1 MNLKTKIICIVLAAV
16 ILIGGG
22 VAAIIVIATKK
33 PNITTLSAPENLSV
47 SASGTVVWDKV
58 ENAEYYRVFLNSD
71 ANGIKIEETKYKLTD
86 LTADCRIKVKAY
98 AGNVASDFSNE
109 VTFRATT
116 IKPSF
121 NIALSVT
128 VNGVETDSV
137 KAGETVELNAKLLNA
152 PDGTDGDVVWE
163 IANGEDV
170 VEKLNQTGDKLTL
183 KSDISLSG
191 NKLITVRARSKA
203 DNTVYVEKSFTIN
216 AKTVLTQAMLDKI
229 ASSNVLAFD
238 GFIAL
243 DVYNVILGQK
253 TGLVSSSS
261 VTIRTAMKES
271 SGENNWFAEYENA
284 SLGIKQSIYCKKYND
299 KACEVSINFKNE
311 ENYTPMKDDNGNDL
325 GWAESGYYNN
335 FKGLK
340 VSDFVF
346 DEQSWRWKYVG
357 KDSSIVYK
365 MIASA
370 NPYSFLIGDNGYFE
384 LILDDEEGEAEI
396 IGICSVAADDYS
408 IVSGKATVQS
418 LFVSLDVGEN
428 VKVPTIA
435 AYESVDDY
443 KDAEKK
449 QAYLHLREA
458 IANMQALTS
467 YKTSYTN
474 TSAMLGQSV
483 TSVTGY
489 EATVTDDIVYY
500 KKYSSSIADSYKFTD
515 QDSYG
520 YKTTSVDGL
529 YNSFYYEKETNGDG
543 YYYKPSR
550 AYEGDFKKARPSFDF
565 VAEIFAAYAYDEE
578 TGLTVFA
585 TEDILSNVATTF
597 YYGVGNDIA
606 IYGLFAQLGSVN
618 GSTFPTRVVIKQV
631 NGKYYITN
639 AAFYYSILSYGLYG
653 VVDIEYSD
661 FNTAEIAPETVELID
676 KTAVRQIPS
685 KWSDITVIEQLSG
698 SKEEV
703 NVRGDEY
710 LKKFFSTESK
720 NYDLKGL
727 TVDEVPFFGIP
738 LGDSYGF
745 GMAQAYTTA
754 NGTKVKSLKLY
765 YDVPLSLSFTIDES
779 LNKVYDYLNASGF
792 TADQNGEYRKNGS
805 NLVIKV
811 ADEGLDFFI
820 YLWTEENVY
829 SGR

>member
-33 PNITTLSAPENLSV
+33 PNVTKLEAPQNLSV
-47 SASGTVVWDKV
+47 SASGTVAWNKV
-58 ENAEYYRVFLNSD
+58 ENAEYYHVFLNND
-71 ANGIKIEETKYKLTD
+71 ADGVKTEVTKYKLTD
-86 LTADCRIKVKAY
+86 LTSDCRIKVKAY
-98 AGNVASDFSNE
+98 AGNVESDFSNE

-121 NIALSVT
+121 KIAVSVT
-128 VNGVETDSV
+128 VNGAETDSV

-152 PDGTDGDVVWE
+152 PEGTADDVIWEIVNGEGDVE
-163 IANGEDV
+163 K
-170 VEKLNQTGDKLTL
+170 VEQTGNKLTL

-203 DNTVYVEKSFTIN
+203 DNTVYVEKSFTVN
-216 AKTVLTQAMLDKI
+216 AKTVLTQAMLDKV
-229 ASSNVLAFD
+229 ANSNVLAFD
-238 GFIAL
+238 GFIGL
-243 DVYNVILGQK
+243 NVYNVVLGQK

-271 SGENNWFAEYENA
+271 NGENNWFAEYENA

-325 GWAESGYYNN
+325 SWNDSGYYNN

-346 DEQSWRWKYVG
+346 DENSWRWKYVG
-357 KDSSIVYK
+357 NDSRVVYK

-370 NPYSFLIGDNGYFE
+370 NPYSFLLGDKGYFE
-384 LILDDEEGEAEI
+384 LILDDEDGESEI
-396 IGICSVAADDYS
+396 IGICSVADDDYS

-443 KDAEKK
+443 KDESKK

-458 IANMQALTS
+458 IQNMQALNT
-467 YKTSYTN
+467 YKTSYLN
-474 TSAMLGQSV
+474 TSAMLGQSI
-483 TSVTGY
+483 TSTEGY
-489 EATVTDDIVYY
+489 EATVTDDVVYY
-500 KKYSSSIADSYKFTD
+500 KKYSQSIAGSYKFTD
-515 QDSYG
+515 QNSYG

-529 YNSFYYEKETNGDG
+529 YNSFFYEKETTGDG

-565 VAEIFAAYAYDEE
+565 VAEIFSAYAYNEE
-578 TGLTVFA
+578 NGYTVFA
-585 TEDILSNVATTF
+585 TDDILSNVATTF
-597 YYGVGNDIA
+597 YYGVGNDIS

-618 GSTFPTRVVIKQV
+618 GNTFPTQVVIEQV
-631 NGKYYITN
+631 NGKYYITS

-661 FNTAEIAPETVELID
+661 FDTAEIEPETLELIE
-676 KTAVRQIPS
+676 KTELRQIPS
-685 KWSDITVIEQLSG
+685 KWEQITVIEQTQG
-698 SKEEV
+698 TDEEL
-703 NVRGDEY
+703 NIRGDEY
-710 LKKFFSTESK
+710 LQKFFSAEK
-720 NYDLKGL
+720 GNYELKGL
-727 TVDEVPFFGIP
+727 TVEEVPFFGIP
-738 LGDSYGF
+738 LGDCYGF
-745 GMAQAYTTA
+745 GMAQTYMPA
-754 NGTKVKSLKLY
+754 NGTRVKSLKLF

-779 LNKVYDYLNASGF
+779 LTKVYDYLKDCGF

-811 ADEGLDFFI
+811 ADESLDFFI

-829 SGR
+829 SGM